1 MFTTVFGFAASA
13 LAAEV
18 PVEGHVTGP
27 RWSTDG
33 RFLSWTVDDRG
44 GTAVQFTAEV
54 TDDARVSPVRTVV
67 GGAAAGCLAGRS
79 DWIRE
84 GYLVFDCVL
93 ATGESRLFYT
103 AGGKSLASELFPP
116 TASGSYSSPTSRL
129 DARKLVVLRDGPGTA
144 RLVVRDSGSAR
155 LQELTGDLPGAAAPS
170 FAPDGTVVFERR
182 AEAPDDGADVWTVAL
197 DGTEPRLLVGGP
209 KDQRRPVVASDGSV
223 VFFESAGQDRPVSIV
238 ALRGAVR
245 RVLAEGVQVPRHG
258 GPSLDPRGSRV
269 VWAWEGGAHRSSLGT
284 ATLDGEVG
292 DLVMSGAGTCVDP
305 ALTTRGGKVLLAA
318 ACLPVGKSWRELWVE
333 DVTSQLTSQVN

>member
-1 MFTTVFGFAASA
+1 MFTIVLGFAAPA

-18 PVEGHVTGP
+18 PAEGHVTGP
-27 RWSTDG
+27 RWSADG
-33 RFLSWTVDDRG
+33 RFLTWTVDDPG
-44 GTAVQFTAEV
+44 GATARFTAEV
-54 TDDARVSPVRTVV
+54 TDAGVSPVRTDLRNP
-67 GGAAAGCLAGRS
+67 GAGCLMGRS

-84 GYLVFDCVL
+84 GYLVFDCVQE
-93 ATGESRLFYT
+93 TGDSRIFYVE
-103 AGGKSLASELFPP
+103 GGKSLASELFPP
-116 TASGSYSSPTSRL
+116 TTWPGSYSSPTSRL

-144 RLVVRDSGSAR
+144 RLVVRDSGSGR

-182 AEAPDDGADVWTVAL
+182 AEAPDDGADVWAVAL

-209 KDQRRPVVASDGSV
+209 RDQRRPVVASVGSV
-223 VFFESAGQDRPVSIV
+223 VFFESAGQDRPVTIV

-333 DVTSQLTSQVN
+333 DVTSQLK